1 MGVPLSNKLA
11 ENFRHEK
18 VGGFKTVLKRGLLD
32 LNFYSV
38 SVFMD
43 YTLQL

>member
-1 MGVPLSNKLA
+1 MGVAFSNKLA

-18 VGGFKTVLKRGLLD
+18 VGGFKTVLKMGSLD

-38 SVFMD
+38 AVFMD